1 MGQSLFSLRNMNEQ
15 PYFKD
20 YPTVLDEHTHG
31 NHSQLNDTANEFN
44 GDVFF
49 VSDGQHNSTSIKRV
63 DLATK
68 MVLNEIIIDNTIHQA
83 HYTAFGYCALG
94 NSFGELTIHKLNN
107 PDFKKSIQ
115 VHELPGREKT
125 MNNQIVISKTP
136 WNTIGLYLARN
147 NNTIEVFVLDG
158 EDVTSFEMI
167 TSGTSCVNHISL
179 NADATL
185 IAGNNSDGH
194 TYLHRYDY
202 TLKKYVQEKSFVGG
216 SYGGSIS
223 VDSKYI
229 ACFSLSLNENLI
241 IVYAVESSTVMYNK
255 YVSYGYHLPKFSP
268 SVPNLLM
275 YANMNASQACGV
287 LIEKN
292 KCKTFNL
299 PYVAPTD
306 SFAYTYRATFSGDGR
321 YYIIGSTFIVIFEM
335 NEKYWIRKKHLGD
348 KIFKVLNKSA
358 FIDLV
363 VVI

>member
-1 MGQSLFSLRNMNEQ
+1 MLPYNPQATKFSMNEQ

-20 YPTVLDEHTHG
+20 YPTVLDEHTHAE
-31 NHSQLNDTANEFN
+31 HSQLNDTANEFN

-49 VSDGQHNSTSIKRV
+49 MSDVQHNGTNIKRV

-68 MVLNEIIIDNTIHQA
+68 VVLNETIIDNTIYQA

-94 NSFGELTIHKLNN
+94 SSSGELTIHKLNN
-107 PDFKKSIQ
+107 PDFKKSIR
-115 VHELPGREKT
+115 VHELPGRNIT

-136 WNTIGLYLARN
+136 WNTIGIYLARN

-202 TLKKYVQEKSFVGG
+202 TLKKYVLEKSFGGG

-229 ACFSLSLNENLI
+229 SCFSPYENSL
-241 IVYAVESSTVMYNK
+241 IVYAIESSTVMYNK
-255 YVSYGYHLPKFSP
+255 HVSNGYHLPKFSP

-275 YANMNASQACGV
+275 YANMNTSEACGV

-292 KCKTFNL
+292 KCKTFIL
-299 PYVAPTD
+299 PYAAPTE
-306 SFAYTYRATFSGDGR
+306 SFDYSYYRATFSGDGR
-321 YYIIGSTFIVIFEM
+321 YYIIGSTIIVIFEM
-335 NEKYWIRKKHLGD
+335 NEKYWRKNHLGD

-363 VVI
+363 VI